1 MRLMEMRMV
10 RETAV
15 PVEGLRTAL
24 AHPAAAGIVAAL
36 VWRDESGTCGLLDQE
51 GLLGPS
57 GRASVVGDRLWM
69 AHPIRMLEQH
79 GVAALALWQQWLVS
93 RGVIQPFKQ
102 LFRELYHPNVAELD
116 LVDTTLR
123 YAGRRIKTRIAQG
136 LLQSRGWAPPGATL
150 DGTFRCSFGD
160 RLWAKCA
167 LGVGHFLTE
176 QNETTVGE
184 LWFERDG
191 HRLPLADV
199 ALPVFSE
206 AMRDIDLVTAV
217 ALAAADDDGTQLS
230 SSTVAARRVLLS
242 AIAPTLRPGALE
254 LSERH
259 VLIHG
264 TLADYRIDLASCR
277 IYFEP
282 GGHLCLIPEAALA
295 RQEVLVPYAEEDLK
309 TADLLRKAV
318 LLSHD
323 NKIKAAEFLRQIE
336 SNGPC

>member
-1 MRLMEMRMV
+1 
-10 RETAV
+10 
-15 PVEGLRTAL
+15 
-24 AHPAAAGIVAAL
+24 
-36 VWRDESGTCGLLDQE
+36 
-51 GLLGPS
+51 
-57 GRASVVGDRLWM
+57 
-69 AHPIRMLEQH
+69 
-79 GVAALALWQQWLVS
+79 LVS
-93 RGVIQPFKQ
+93 KGVVQPFKQ
-102 LFRELYHPNVAELD
+102 MFRELYHPNVAELD

-123 YAGRRIKTRIAQG
+123 YAGRRIRTPIAQG

-150 DGTFRCSFGD
+150 DGAFRCSFGD

-176 QNETTVGE
+176 QSETTVGE

-191 HRLPLADV
+191 QKLPLADV

-254 LSERH
+254 IRERH

-295 RQEVLVPYAEEDLK
+295 RQEVLVPYAEEDLR

-323 NKIKAAEFLRQIE
+323 NKIKAPEFLKQIE
-336 SNGPC
+336 LNGPS